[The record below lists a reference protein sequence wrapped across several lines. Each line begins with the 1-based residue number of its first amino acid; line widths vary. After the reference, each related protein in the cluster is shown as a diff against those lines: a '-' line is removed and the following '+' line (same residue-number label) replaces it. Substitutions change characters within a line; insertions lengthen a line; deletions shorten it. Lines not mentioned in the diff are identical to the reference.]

1 MTLTL
6 KNETLE
12 DIKNNSKYPSL
23 CGCDIV
29 KCLTNEQSLRL
40 AETILFEVRQR
51 NLEKEEQM
59 LEDLKKESAVT
70 FNEQD
75 YIDNS
80 ISNNEHKLEE
90 HLKNNE

>member
-1 MTLTL
+1 MAITL

-12 DIKNNSKYPSL
+12 DIKNNSKYICL
-23 CGCDIV
+23 CGHDIV
-29 KCLTNEQSLRL
+29 KCLSNEESLRL

-59 LEDLKKESAVT
+59 LEDLKKESEDK